1 MRAWIM
7 LAWLLVLAQPVRAER
22 WLVAADNAFPPYSF
36 LDPATQRPA
45 GLDTD
50 IVSAALQA
58 INQPYDLEL
67 YPWERVKKML
77 DTRMVDMAYQFVGTP
92 ERMAQYRLVGPIR
105 FGITVFMTRSD
116 MDIGYNELTDLNG
129 YTIGTVHGFAY
140 TDAFDKAGFLRK
152 DAGATSPAQL
162 LQKLMVKR
170 VDLIVGDKTQL
181 LYLARQ
187 QGVADR
193 VKILPK
199 PLAEVARYVGFA
211 RSNADKA
218 DRFAQGLEKLRR
230 DGTLEKIISSW
241 H

>member
-1 MRAWIM
+1 MRAWIWIGLTL
-7 LAWLLVLAQPVRAER
+7 LALSARAER
-22 WLVAADNAFPPYSF
+22 WIVAADNAFPPYSF

-50 IVSAALQA
+50 IVTATLQA
-58 INQPYDLEL
+58 IGQPFDLEL

-77 DTRMVDMAYQFVGTP
+77 DAKMVDMAYQFVGTP

-105 FGITVFMTRSD
+105 FGVTVFMTRSE
-116 MDIGYNELTDLNG
+116 MDISYNELSDLAP

-140 TDAFDKAGFLRK
+140 TDAFDKASYLRK

-187 QGVADR
+187 QGVIDR
-193 VKILPK
+193 IKLLPK
-199 PLAEVARYVGFA
+199 PLAEVARYVGFQ
-211 RSNADKA
+211 RGDNDKA

-230 DGTLEKIISSW
+230 DGTLERIISTW